1 MFLPFGLC
9 RRQRH
14 HSRRGH
20 FLPLFHHFS
29 TTVLPLFYNLS
40 TICLPLFYH
49 FSTTRLPLFY
59 HVPTVFLPLSYRVP
73 TTVLK
78 LSYRFPTTFIPCSYH
93 FPTTFLP
100 FSYHLPTTIL
110 PFSYHFPAASPQ
122 GRVCRVLEIVSCVAL
137 LGSRPS
143 HCGRAGCASRGG
155 APKTSIQ
162 NNLSARQNSRTFFEW
177 ALALLL
183 HTG

>member
-93 FPTTFLP
+93 WGVWGPP
-100 FSYHLPTTIL
+100 RS
-110 PFSYHFPAASPQ
+110 
-122 GRVCRVLEIVSCVAL
+122 AL
-137 LGSRPS
+137 
-143 HCGRAGCASRGG
+143 AWGG
-155 APKTSIQ
+155 ARRF
-162 NNLSARQNSRTFFEW
+162 LWCGLAVGSAREGEHASERFLF
-177 ALALLL
+177 L
-183 HTG
+183 HEEGE